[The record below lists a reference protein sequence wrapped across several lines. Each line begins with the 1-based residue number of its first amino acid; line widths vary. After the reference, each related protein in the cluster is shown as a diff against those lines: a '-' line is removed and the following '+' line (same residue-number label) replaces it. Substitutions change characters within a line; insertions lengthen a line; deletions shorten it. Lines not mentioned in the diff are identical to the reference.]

1 MILKR
6 SFMKGIFHLIMVLFL
21 SIGSGQ
27 TQSNVDFTNAA
38 LSITINGIDKNIAG
52 EATYVFRI
60 TDQID
65 SIFLDARN
73 MTFHEVRLNKR
84 KVKYSYN
91 GSKIVLHKK
100 FKAGKE
106 YRLDL
111 TYECTPKQTVYFL
124 GWEDTIT
131 NNEQIWTQGQGK
143 YSSYWAPSFD
153 DMNEKVVFDLE
164 ITFDKNYQ
172 VVANGILVKTSEK
185 DHLKTWRFDMQ
196 ESMSSYLLAFAI
208 GKYNKKE
215 VRSATGTPI
224 WLYHYPEDTL
234 KVEPTYRYTKE
245 IFDFL
250 ENEISVS
257 YPWQNY
263 KQIPVRDFLYAG
275 MENTGT
281 TIFSDAFM
289 IDSTAFADK
298 NYVNVNAHE
307 LAHQWFGNLVTEVDA
322 SSHWL
327 HEGFASYYALLSEK
341 YLFGAD
347 YYYWKLFD
355 TAQQLE
361 TDSRNGKGQSLTDP
375 KANSATFY
383 DKGAW
388 ALIMLREQLGEK
400 SFREGIRSFLETY
413 RFSNATVDDFIEI
426 MEKTS
431 GKDLTAFETTWVK
444 ATVFP
449 ANEARIHLRKYC
461 GSIDAYLKLQRELS
475 TSREANEVIIQR
487 YWVATNSSE
496 FKKRMILAYDKILP
510 KDFLVSA
517 FISGD
522 LGTRQALSLLQG
534 ASLSALVKE
543 YESLLEDKSYVTIEN
558 ALYTLWIYFPEQRA
572 EYLAKTKG
580 IIGFSNK
587 NVRQLWLLLA
597 ILTKDF
603 ESENTKATYK
613 QELLSYTAPHNPMEV
628 RQTAFGLLKEVFWY
642 SEQNLKDL
650 VNAAV
655 HPSWQFRQYARNVL
669 DELLKNAKEKERL
682 KNVLID
688 LKGVELSFL
697 TNKLQAE

>member
-6 SFMKGIFHLIMVLFL
+6 SFKKGIFHLITMLFL
-21 SIGSGQ
+21 CAGSAQ
-27 TQSNVDFTNAA
+27 TQRYVNFTNASLSVA
-38 LSITINGIDKNIAG
+38 LDGIGKKITG
-52 EATYVFRI
+52 EATYMFRI
-60 TDQID
+60 TDQTD
-65 SIFLDARN
+65 TIFLDAKN
-73 MTFHEVRLNKR
+73 MKFHEVYLNDR

-91 GSKIVLHKK
+91 GAKIVLHKK

-106 YRLDL
+106 YSLSL
-111 TYECTPKQTVYFL
+111 SYECTPKQAVYFL
-124 GWEDTIT
+124 GWDDTIP

-143 YSSYWAPSFD
+143 YSSYWVPSFD
-153 DMNEKVVFDLE
+153 DMNEKVVFDTE
-164 ITFDKNYQ
+164 ITFDKNYE
-172 VVANGILVKTSEK
+172 VVANGTLIETTVN

-196 ESMSSYLLAFAI
+196 ERMSSYLLAFAI

-215 VRSATGTPI
+215 VRSTKGTPI
-224 WLYHYPEDTL
+224 GLYYYPEDSL
-234 KVEPTYRYTKE
+234 KVAPTYRYTKE

-250 ENEISVS
+250 EDEIGVT

-281 TIFSDAFM
+281 TIFSDAYV

-307 LAHQWFGNLVTEVDA
+307 LSHQWFGNLITEVDA

-327 HEGFASYYALLSEK
+327 HEGFASYYALLAEK
-341 YLFGAD
+341 HLFGEE

-361 TDSRNGKGQSLTDP
+361 ADTRKKEGQALTDP

-383 DKGAW
+383 DKGTW
-388 ALIMLREQLGEK
+388 ALLMLREQIGER
-400 SFREGIRSFLETY
+400 SFKEGIRSFLETY

-426 MEKTS
+426 MENAS
-431 GKDLTAFETTWVK
+431 GKDLTLFETTWLK
-444 ATVFP
+444 ATKFP
-449 ANEARIHLRKYC
+449 VKEVWAHLRK
-461 GSIDAYLKLQRELS
+461 SSEVIDAYLKLQRELS
-475 TSREANEVIIQR
+475 TSPEANEVIIQR
-487 YWVATNSSE
+487 YWDATNSSE
-496 FKKRMILAYDKILP
+496 FKKRIILAYNKIVPIDL
-510 KDFLVSA
+510 LLSA

-522 LGTRQALSLLQG
+522 LRTRQALSLLQG
-534 ASLSALVKE
+534 KSVSELVRE
-543 YESLLEDKSYVTIEN
+543 YESLLDDNSYVTIEN
-558 ALYTLWIYFPEQRA
+558 ALYTLWIYFPEERA
-572 EYLAKTKG
+572 RYLAKTKG

-603 ESENTKATYK
+603 ENENTKAAYK
-613 QELLSYTAPHNPMEV
+613 RELLSYTAPHYPMEV
-628 RQTAFGLLKEVFWY
+628 RQTAFGLLKDVFWY

-650 VNAAV
+650 VNASV
-655 HPSWQFRQYARNVL
+655 HHSWQFRQYARSVL

-682 KNVLID
+682 RKLLND

-697 TNKLQAE
+697 TNKLEEE